1 MGRLIV
7 VPHRGR
13 TMTQMR
19 FTVGAVVLA
28 ILLLGGMMLFLEAGR
43 RLRVRAMTK
52 GGLKSPVPLG
62 AVTSL
67 VYAVLSLLLSFM
79 FAGAAARFDGRRA
92 LISEELNAIST
103 AWIRIEPLPSDRRN
117 DIRDRFRSY
126 VDALIELY
134 VHPDD
139 LDSPGAAR
147 QHAAVAA
154 AANELWTR
162 AVAATL
168 SPGGEPARML
178 LLPALNEMFDTVDQE
193 RVARRMHPAPIVWIM
208 LAVAALAASLF
219 AGYDMAGERRN
230 WVYMAGIAATISIV
244 TFVIIDLEYPRLGIV
259 RVDDFDQLIVQLRAG
274 LGS

>member
-1 MGRLIV
+1 
-7 VPHRGR
+7 
-13 TMTQMR
+13 MTQMR
-19 FTVGAVVLA
+19 FTIGAVLLA
-28 ILLLGGMMLFLEAGR
+28 LLLFGAMLLFLEVGR
-43 RLRVRAMTK
+43 RVRTRAMARS
-52 GGLKSPVPLG
+52 GLKAPVPLG

-92 LISEELNAIST
+92 LIAEELNAIST
-103 AWIRIEPLPSDRRN
+103 AWIRIDPLPSDRRD

-126 VDALIELY
+126 VDALIDLY
-134 VHPDD
+134 VRPRD
-139 LDSPGAAR
+139 LGSPEAAR

-154 AANELWTR
+154 AANDLWTR
-162 AVAATL
+162 AVVACLA
-168 SPGGEPARML
+168 PGGEPARML
-178 LLPALNEMFDTVDQE
+178 LLPALNEMFDAVDQE
-193 RVARRMHPAPIVWIM
+193 RVARQMHPAPIVWVM

-230 WVYMAGIAATISIV
+230 WIYMAGIAATIAIV
-244 TFVIIDLEYPRLGIV
+244 TFVVVDLEYPRLGIV

>member
-1 MGRLIV
+1 
-7 VPHRGR
+7 
-13 TMTQMR
+13 MTQIR
-19 FTVGAVVLA
+19 FTLGALLLA
-28 ILLLGGMMLFLEAGR
+28 LLLLGAMLLFLELGR
-43 RLRVRAMTK
+43 RLRARSMA
-52 GGLKSPVPLG
+52 KSGVKSLVPLG

-92 LISEELNAIST
+92 LISDELNAIST
-103 AWIRIEPLPSDRRN
+103 AWIRIDPLPQDRR
-117 DIRDRFRSY
+117 DDVRDRFRAY
-126 VDALIELY
+126 VDALIALY
-134 VHPDD
+134 VHPGD
-139 LDSPGAAR
+139 LRSPEAAR

-162 AVAATL
+162 AVAACL
-168 SPGGEPARML
+168 DPGGEAARML
-178 LLPALNEMFDTVDQE
+178 LLPALNEMFDAVDQE

-230 WVYMAGIAATISIV
+230 WIYMVGIAATISIV

-274 LGS
+274 LRS